1 MRDTKLLVILILLCS
16 IPISIFILF
25 FNPLI
30 DTKINEK
37 KYSTNFI
44 NLSNKFDYRHWYILY
59 RGTNNHVKKKIYI
72 ENAISLLRFNPLTR
86 SKFILE
92 KTKENLF

>member
-1 MRDTKLLVILILLCS
+1 M
-16 IPISIFILF
+16 
-25 FNPLI
+25 
-30 DTKINEK
+30 
-37 KYSTNFI
+37 

-59 RGTNNHVKKKIYI
+59 RSTNNHVKKKIYI
-72 ENAISLLRFNPLTR
+72 ENAISLLRFNPQTR